1 MAEPARRL
9 FLALWPDEA
18 AAAALDAAGLDA
30 QRQLGGRRMHRDTL
44 HITLAFLGGVEES
57 RLAGLV
63 EGLGGVSGEPFTL
76 RLDQL
81 AHWRHN
87 HIVWAGCAE
96 RPAALDALVGALRQ
110 RLAGLGFAVDDTPFV
125 PHVTLLRK
133 VPRAEPLPAMGAI
146 VWPVSGWVL
155 MESRLSEAGASYRR
169 LAGWP
174 LALPGGVSDVEAS
187 A

>member
-1 MAEPARRL
+1 MR
-9 FLALWPDEA
+9 
-18 AAAALDAAGLDA
+18 
-30 QRQLGGRRMHRDTL
+30 RDTL

-169 LAGWP
+169 LAAG
-174 LALPGGVSDVEAS
+174 ATGRGVGCGGFGLKPAHKGGRTRRLSHPSAS
-187 A
+187 AIRRPATGARWFAVRRRL

>member
-1 MAEPARRL
+1 M
-9 FLALWPDEA
+9 
-18 AAAALDAAGLDA
+18 
-30 QRQLGGRRMHRDTL
+30 
-44 HITLAFLGGVEES
+44 
-57 RLAGLV
+57 
-63 EGLGGVSGEPFTL
+63 
-76 RLDQL
+76 
-81 AHWRHN
+81 
-87 HIVWAGCAE
+87 
-96 RPAALDALVGALRQ
+96 
-110 RLAGLGFAVDDTPFV
+110 DDTPFV